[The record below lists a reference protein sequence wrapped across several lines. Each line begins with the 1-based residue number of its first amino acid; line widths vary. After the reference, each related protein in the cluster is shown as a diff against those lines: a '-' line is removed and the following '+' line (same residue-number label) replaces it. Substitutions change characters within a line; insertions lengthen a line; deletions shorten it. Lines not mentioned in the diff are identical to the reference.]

1 MLYFAYGS
9 NLDEN
14 NWALWCKSKG
24 YDAASRIGETKAL
37 SGAPQLDITSGT
49 A

>member
-1 MLYFAYGS
+1 MVAVSLQNYYV
-9 NLDEN
+9 
-14 NWALWCKSKG
+14 
-24 YDAASRIGETKAL
+24 RIGETKAL